1 MRLTNPKLCRHF
13 GYLQMLDI
21 FTLRCPYALA
31 LKKIQTVGYH
41 SRLGTPRYT
50 FRILNLKIFGLEVSQ
65 IKVLLNI
72 RLNELILN
80 VKVLYNIWFNAI
92 NSTALHLAKLK
103 SCSYVSDLCYISGW
117 SYVSRLDSFFF
128 EYASNKLL
136 HFDFYIISNFIALL
150 VKPLNLKV

>member
-72 RLNELILN
+72 RLNELVLN

-92 NSTALHLAKLK
+92 NSTALHLAKFK
-103 SCSYVSDLCYISGW
+103 SWSYVSDLCNIMLQIP
-117 SYVSRLDSFFF
+117 RPDSFFF

-136 HFDFYIISNFIALL
+136 HLDFYIISNFKALL
-150 VKPLNLKV
+150 EVYMI